1 MKKSRLFAVLLAA
14 VIAVSALCAC
24 LSVSAAKGDNLALG
38 KSYTGAETSTKED
51 VKKYSANLTDGN
63 AATKMSTAVG
73 DWFAFYYQEQDGK
86 PVDGVNAPNRVGTFT
101 IDLGAVSAVGSVKIN
116 TFTGN
121 MWGVVP
127 PKSVKVEY
135 STDNTDF
142 STLEEKTFTIP
153 AKEKGED
160 GKDKDLEKI
169 ENIEYAGQNGSVS
182 ARYIKVTVTLQ
193 DNAVFAFLNEV
204 EVLEGDPVG
213 GETSG
218 DDGSTDA
225 SSDESSATDSSAT
238 ESEPSASAPTESSSA
253 PAESSST
260 PAESSST
267 STESSSTST
276 ESSSAPAESA
286 SAPAESASTPAAS
299 GSTGPTTG
307 DAGLIGFAVLAV
319 VAISGVAIAV
329 KVRK

>member
-1 MKKSRLFAVLLAA
+1 MKKTRLFAALLAA
-14 VIAVSALCAC
+14 TLVVTAFCAC

-38 KSYTGAETSTKED
+38 KTYTGAEASTKED
-51 VKKYSANLTDGN
+51 FKKYCANLTDGT
-63 AATKMSTAVG
+63 AVTKMSTTVG

-86 PVDGVNAPNRVGTFT
+86 PVDGINAPSRVGTFT

-127 PKSVKVEY
+127 PKSIKVEY

-142 STLEEKTFTIP
+142 STLDEKTFTIP

-169 ENIEYAGQNGSVS
+169 ENIEFAGQNGSVS

-193 DNAVFAFLNEV
+193 DYAVFAFLNEV
-204 EVLEGDPVG
+204 EVLEGDPVSG
-213 GETSG
+213 GDSGNTSDDKG
-218 DDGSTDA
+218 DTGST
-225 SSDESSATDSSAT
+225 SDTDTDST
-238 ESEPSASAPTESSSA
+238 PSAS
-253 PAESSST
+253 T
-260 PAESSST
+260 PS
-267 STESSSTST
+267 
-276 ESSSAPAESA
+276 
-286 SAPAESASTPAAS
+286 ESASTPS
-299 GSTGPTTG
+299 TSTPSSSTGPAAG

-319 VAISGVAIAV
+319 AAIAGLAVAV

>member
-1 MKKSRLFAVLLAA
+1 MKKNRLFAVLLAT

-38 KSYTGAETSTKED
+38 KTYTGAEASTKED
-51 VKKYSANLTDGN
+51 VKKYCANLTDGN
-63 AATKMSTAVG
+63 AATKMSTTVG

-121 MWGVVP
+121 MWGIVP

-135 STDNTDF
+135 STDNADF

-169 ENIEYAGQNGSVS
+169 ENIEYAGQNGSVN

-204 EVLEGDPVG
+204 EVLEGDPVS
-213 GETSG
+213 GEPSG

-225 SSDESSATDSSAT
+225 SSGDSSATDNS
-238 ESEPSASAPTESSSA
+238 
-253 PAESSST
+253 
-260 PAESSST
+260 
-267 STESSSTST
+267 
-276 ESSSAPAESA
+276 SA
-286 SAPAESASTPAAS
+286 SAPAESTSTPAASTPAAS
-299 GSTGPTTG
+299 SSTAPSAG
-307 DAGLIGFAVLAV
+307 DAGLIGFAALAI